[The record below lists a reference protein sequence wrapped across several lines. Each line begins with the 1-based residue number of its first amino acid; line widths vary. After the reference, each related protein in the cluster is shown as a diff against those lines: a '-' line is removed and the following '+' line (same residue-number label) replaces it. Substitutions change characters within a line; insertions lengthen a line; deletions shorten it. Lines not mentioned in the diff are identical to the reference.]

1 MDNEEEQDEEV
12 SIDEA
17 YKKLTGEETKAKTPE
32 EKRLSELISVINL
45 AQLIKKAQEDKLLD
59 DDVEPTKL
67 YKKIVEHFLPK
78 ASE

>member
-1 MDNEEEQDEEV
+1 MDEQEQDEEV

-17 YKKLTGEETKAKTPE
+17 FQELTKEDKKARTPE

-45 AQLIKKAQEDKLLD
+45 GQLVKKAQEDKLLD
-59 DDVEPTKL
+59 DDVAPTKL
-67 YKKIVEHFLPK
+67 YKKIVENYLPK